1 MHSPF
6 VVSRDKAVSLQS
18 VHRVMLRP
26 ASERLAKVVEGNG
39 EETPQRDQRHVG
51 HDRRHE
57 AGLFD
62 PWSDKLREAVA
73 PAKV

>member
-1 MHSPF
+1 
-6 VVSRDKAVSLQS
+6 
-18 VHRVMLRP
+18 MLRP

-51 HDRRHE
+51 HDRWNK
-57 AGLFD
+57 AGLLD
-62 PWSDKLREAVA
+62 PRSDELREAVA